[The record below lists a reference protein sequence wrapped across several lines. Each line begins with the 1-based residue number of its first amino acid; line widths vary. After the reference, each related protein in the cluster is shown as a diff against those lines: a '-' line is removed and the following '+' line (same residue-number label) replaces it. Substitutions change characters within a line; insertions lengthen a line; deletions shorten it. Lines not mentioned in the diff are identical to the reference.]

1 MSIKTLLTAAV
12 LGLLALPVAAE
23 VRWNEAAARAAFEGL
38 SDAQRRGA
46 QSTMKEAGFY
56 TSAIDGRWG
65 QGTAR
70 SAKATAEFLEDNSYN
85 RLDFDLHTPDAS
97 RQFFQFVLS
106 ETAGAYLWGE
116 GGECDGC

>member
-1 MSIKTLLTAAV
+1 MSTKTLLTAAV
-12 LGLLALPVAAE
+12 LGLLALPAAAE
-23 VRWNEAAARAAFEGL
+23 VRWNDAAARAAFESL
-38 SDAQRRGA
+38 SDAQRRAA

-56 TSAIDGRWG
+56 SSAIDGRWG